1 MQIFVKTHTGKI
13 ITLDVKPSDTIENVK
28 AKVQDKEGIPPDQ
41 QRLIFDGQQL
51 EDNKFLKD
59 YNIQNEKT
67 VHLIP
72 RNRGGEFGG
81 SGKVFTDPEKVGPK
95 GIKFSPDAPFY
106 RAVTK
111 GFNLFG
117 ICENKNCL
125 AFKKEVIH
133 KFGFGTFDLI
143 NDMKYNPPVC
153 PSCEFSLRDV
163 TTCAFWKCKYSYVGV
178 KYENKKLQDVN
189 YSNSNSKKDEV
200 DYFDPGEKGEN
211 NSTWLELKITAKEI

>member
-1 MQIFVKTHTGKI
+1 MQIYIKTLLGKK
-13 ITLDVKPSDTIENVK
+13 ITLKVEPFDTIENVK

-67 VHLIP
+67 VHLVL
-72 RNRGGEFGG
+72 RRRGGEFGG
-81 SGKVFTDPEKVGPK
+81 TGKVFTDPQKVGPK
-95 GIKFSPDAPFY
+95 GVGFSPDAPFY

-111 GFNLFG
+111 GLNLFG

-153 PSCEFSLRDV
+153 PSCEPY
-163 TTCAFWKCKYSYVGV
+163 K
-178 KYENKKLQDVN
+178 
-189 YSNSNSKKDEV
+189 
-200 DYFDPGEKGEN
+200 
-211 NSTWLELKITAKEI
+211 

>member
-1 MQIFVKTHTGKI
+1 MQIYIKTLYGII
-13 ITLDVKPSDTIENVK
+13 ITLKVEPFDTIENVK
-28 AKVQDKEGIPPDQ
+28 AKIQDKEGIPPYQ
-41 QRLIFDGQQL
+41 HRLIFDGKQL

-67 VHLIP
+67 VHLVLTK
-72 RNRGGEFGG
+72 RGGEFGG

-95 GIKFSPDAPFY
+95 GVGFSPDAPFY

-111 GFNLFG
+111 GLNLFG

-153 PSCEFSLRDV
+153 PSCEYALRDV
-163 TTCAFWKCKYSYVGV
+163 TTCAFWQCKYSYVGV
-178 KYENKKLQDVN
+178 KYDNKKLQDVN

-200 DYFDPGEKGEN
+200 DYFDPGENGKN
-211 NSTWLELKITAKEI
+211 NSTWLELKITAKKI